1 MVNAYI
7 VDSDAQESQYY
18 GDPVEP
24 VTLAEAKKHLIV
36 TFDDDDQYI
45 TDLISQ
51 ARQSIESYIHCSIVR
66 KFATV
71 IIRAEN
77 RIRLMFSSSENREPA
92 EVELP
97 YGPVVG
103 TPDVTDMSLAS
114 GDIHISGAGAW
125 EFEGLGFKK
134 IRVYPGQY
142 MITYET
148 GYQNS
153 LPRDL
158 KRAILEEIA
167 FRYENRGD
175 STNRYAHQE
184 IGICAGA
191 QQLANYYMRVTIV

>member
-1 MVNAYI
+1 MINAYI

-24 VTLAEAKKHLIV
+24 VSLAEAKKHLIV

-66 KFATV
+66 KFVTAL
-71 IIRAEN
+71 IRAEN
-77 RIRLMFSSSENREPA
+77 RLRLSFGWQYNQEPA

-103 TPDVTDMSLAS
+103 DVDVTDVSTAPGGVS
-114 GDIHISGAGAW
+114 ISGVGSW
-125 EFEGLGFKK
+125 EIQGFQFKK
-134 IRVYPGQY
+134 ILVTPGQY
-142 MITYET
+142 LLTYEV
-148 GYQNS
+148 GYQS
-153 LPRDL
+153 SIPRDL

-175 STNRYAHQE
+175 STNKYAHQN
-184 IGICAGA
+184 IGICAAA
-191 QQLANYYMRVTIV
+191 QQLANTYMRVTIV